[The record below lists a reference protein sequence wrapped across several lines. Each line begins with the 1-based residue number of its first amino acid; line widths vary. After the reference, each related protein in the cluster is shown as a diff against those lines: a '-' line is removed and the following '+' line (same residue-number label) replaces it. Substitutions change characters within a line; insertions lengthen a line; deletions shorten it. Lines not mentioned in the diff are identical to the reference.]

1 MYDLQ
6 ELSDE
11 PDPHATLP
19 FISHHTLNIS
29 RDLVDKNNSN
39 STNTTDQS
47 EFLILDSP
55 IRPKSIEHFDG
66 RNSRFF
72 LPFLD
77 EPKPEVTED
86 TDAVH
91 RRFLKEPSEKVKD
104 GVSEVSKANE
114 IAFSEVEKMSSV
126 LPTMWLGSQSGSI
139 YVHSAVSQW
148 KRCIHSIRLK
158 DSVLSIV

>member
-1 MYDLQ
+1 MFFSLFLFFFVISSLVETKPRLTKERAFVLGTEFFFFFYLFVCYFTHVCLLIGTSKTSLTRTLDVYDLQ

-55 IRPKSIEHFDG
+55 IRQKQMNILTDKFHGF
-66 RNSRFF
+66 FF
-72 LPFLD
+72 LPFFF
-77 EPKPEVTED
+77 
-86 TDAVH
+86 
-91 RRFLKEPSEKVKD
+91 R
-104 GVSEVSKANE
+104 
-114 IAFSEVEKMSSV
+114 
-126 LPTMWLGSQSGSI
+126 
-139 YVHSAVSQW
+139 
-148 KRCIHSIRLK
+148 
-158 DSVLSIV
+158 